1 MNGAVT
7 VDVKDSQFADGPIA
21 LQSAGGT
28 IKFRKLEIKPI

>member
-7 VDVKDSQFADGPIA
+7 VDVTDGKFADGPIA